1 MINSYFKTTIN
12 KPATQSFYATNRLT
26 AEKTYLQ
33 NKFKKYKLIALL
45 LSRATFKT
53 LKISFDAVAEN
64 SKTLPKALAKLS
76 LLCERNTNL
85 IVYLAFDRIKIA
97 ASQQRTNEGLIKNM
111 VNLLQRMEKYKMKQ
125 SFGKLVLHSSRSDH
139 AFI

>member
-12 KPATQSFYATNRLT
+12 KPSTQSFYGTSRLT

-33 NKFKKYKLIALL
+33 NKFKKYKLIVLL
-45 LSRATFKT
+45 LSRSTFKT
-53 LKISFDAVAEN
+53 LKISFDAVAES
-64 SKTLPKALAKLS
+64 SKTLPQALAKFS

-85 IVYLAFDRIKIA
+85 TVYLAFDRIKIA
-97 ASQQRTNEGLIKNM
+97 ASQQRTNERLIKDM

-125 SFGKLVLHSSRSDH
+125 SFGKLVLYSSRSGH